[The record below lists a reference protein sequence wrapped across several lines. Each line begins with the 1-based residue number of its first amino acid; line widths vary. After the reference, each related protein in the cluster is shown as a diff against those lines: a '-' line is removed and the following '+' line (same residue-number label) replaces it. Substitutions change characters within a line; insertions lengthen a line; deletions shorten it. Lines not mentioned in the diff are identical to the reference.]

1 MKKLMKEVVGATVMT
16 GMITAMSLVALEAQ
30 IVTAATATDEVLVNQ
45 PVTTTITIS
54 SPSDITLTALNGS
67 GQNKS
72 VGTTTWTVTT
82 NNQAGWTLAVASSLS
97 PAMQDV
103 STSKSFANYTG
114 SGAGW
119 TSPSNAFEFG
129 ISAHGS
135 KTTGFGTVGA
145 GGCNS
150 GTADV
155 HSTTLIW
162 KALTTGGVQVASSSV
177 KTATTG
183 VATNVCYGTEQN
195 GVFADSGSYVATTT
209 ATATTV

>member
-1 MKKLMKEVVGATVMT
+1 MKEVVGATVMT

-67 GQNKS
+67 GQNKA

-103 STSKSFANYTG
+103 STGKSFANYTG

-119 TSPSNAFEFG
+119 TSPTNAFQFG
-129 ISAHGS
+129 ISAIGAN
-135 KTTGFGTVGA
+135 TTGFGSGSLCT
-145 GGCNS
+145 S

-183 VATNVCYGTEQN
+183 VATAVCYGTEQN